1 MYMFISLVINV
12 VESVNKF
19 ILKRYIHICICVEQ
33 NMKCTVYQD
42 RHTFSF
48 NIYIIDNI
56 IDTVILKFN
65 IPDIKF

>member
-56 IDTVILKFN
+56 IDTVILNN

>member
-12 VESVNKF
+12 VESVDKF

-33 NMKCTVYQD
+33 NMKCILFKE

-48 NIYIIDNI
+48 VAFLEDIY
-56 IDTVILKFN
+56 TG
-65 IPDIKF
+65 